1 MKIKIINYLFI
12 LVSSIF
18 IISIFSG
25 CGSVSQESVLLQ
37 NIENARM
44 NSAEVGIR
52 LNDIGTRYCLSIEN
66 TADKIIAKAENAEVR
81 QNALL
86 WKMYGI
92 PALIKSL
99 SIRDPIAAGTDIW
112 VLIAQMHQFFESGNG
127 RDLFGSQQKIAV
139 DAVKYME
146 SDFILLAS
154 EFNDSAM
161 VTKSKVN
168 AWVAEHPIDDIMFNR
183 ISTVTIRAGELSRK
197 QLDLSSSIG
206 DVVTSVNNLED
217 RLTLYTDFM
226 PKQARWQVE
235 YLLYE
240 LIPDSL
246 KDKPF
251 ESLGSMAASIE
262 RISRTIEGS
271 PELISSLR
279 EKIMKDINE
288 QRILTIESL
297 KEERKIIMEMM
308 MSERSNVMKEID
320 RQRLA
325 ALDNVSLLTDKS
337 IKSSGE
343 MLVDVADRIL
353 FRLVILLFAGFIL
366 FIIYSK
372 YIKRQPEKNKL
383 K

>member
-1 MKIKIINYLFI
+1 MKIKNINYLFI
-12 LVSSIF
+12 LAGSIF
-18 IISIFSG
+18 LFNIFSG

-52 LNDIGTRYCLSIEN
+52 LNDIGIRYCLSIEN
-66 TADKIIAKAENAEVR
+66 TADKIIAKAENAGIR

-127 RDLFGSQQKIAV
+127 KDLFGSQQKIAV
-139 DAVKYME
+139 SAVKKME
-146 SDFILLAS
+146 SDFIILAS

-161 VTKSKVN
+161 VTKSKVDT
-168 AWVAEHPIDDIMFNR
+168 WVAEHPIEDIMFNR

-217 RLTLYTDFM
+217 RLTLYTDFI

-235 YLLYE
+235 YLVYE

-246 KDKPF
+246 KEKPF
-251 ESLGSMAASIE
+251 ESIGSIAVSIE

-271 PELISSLR
+271 PELISSLQK
-279 EKIMKDINE
+279 KIMEDINE

-297 KEERKIIMEMM
+297 KEERKIIMEMI

-325 ALDNVSLLTDKS
+325 ALDNISLLTDKS
-337 IKSSGE
+337 ITSSGE

-353 FRLVILLFAGFIL
+353 FRLVVLLFIGFIL

-372 YIKRQPEKNKL
+372 YIKPGLEKK
-383 K
+383 

>member
-1 MKIKIINYLFI
+1 MKINIINSLFI
-12 LVSSIF
+12 LAGSIF
-18 IISIFSG
+18 LISIFAG

-44 NSAEVGIR
+44 NSAEVRIR
-52 LNDIGTRYCLSIEN
+52 LNDIATRYCLNIEN
-66 TADKIIAKAENAEVR
+66 TADKIIAKAENVR
-81 QNALL
+81 VKQNALL

-139 DAVKYME
+139 DAVKNME
-146 SDFILLAS
+146 SDFINLAAI
-154 EFNDSAM
+154 FNKDSAM
-161 VTKSKVN
+161 VTKSKVDT
-168 AWVAEHPIDDIMFNR
+168 WIAEHPIEDIMFNR
-183 ISTVTIRAGELSRK
+183 ISTVTVRAQELSRK
-197 QLDLSSSIG
+197 QLDFSSSIG
-206 DVVTSVNNLED
+206 DMVTSVNNLED
-217 RLTLYTDFM
+217 RLTLYADFM
-226 PKQARWQVE
+226 PKQARWQAE
-235 YLLYE
+235 YLIYE
-240 LIPDSL
+240 LMPDSL

-271 PELISSLR
+271 PELISSLQ
-279 EKIMKDINE
+279 EKMMRDINE

-297 KEERKIIMEMM
+297 QEERKIILEMI

-337 IKSSGE
+337 IKSSGD
-343 MLVDVADRIL
+343 MLVDAADRIL
-353 FRLVILLFAGFIL
+353 IRLIVLIFVGIILLIV
-366 FIIYSK
+366 YSRYLK
-372 YIKRQPEKNKL
+372 PGLEKK

>member
-1 MKIKIINYLFI
+1 MKINIINSLFI
-12 LVSSIF
+12 LAGSIF
-18 IISIFSG
+18 LISIFAG

-44 NSAEVGIR
+44 NSAEVRIR
-52 LNDIGTRYCLSIEN
+52 LNDIATRYCLNIEN
-66 TADKIIAKAENAEVR
+66 TADKIIAKAENVR
-81 QNALL
+81 AKQNALL

-139 DAVKYME
+139 DAVKNME
-146 SDFILLAS
+146 SDFINLAAI
-154 EFNDSAM
+154 FNKDSAM
-161 VTKSKVN
+161 VTKSKVDT
-168 AWVAEHPIDDIMFNR
+168 WIAEHPIEDIMFNR
-183 ISTVTIRAGELSRK
+183 ISTVTVRAQELSRK
-197 QLDLSSSIG
+197 QLDFSSSIG
-206 DVVTSVNNLED
+206 DMVTSVNNLED
-217 RLTLYTDFM
+217 RLILYADFM
-226 PKQARWQVE
+226 PKQARWQAE
-235 YLLYE
+235 YLIYE
-240 LIPDSL
+240 LMPDSL

-271 PELISSLR
+271 PELISSLQ
-279 EKIMKDINE
+279 EKMMRDINE

-297 KEERKIIMEMM
+297 QEERKIILEMI

-337 IKSSGE
+337 IKSSGD
-343 MLVDVADRIL
+343 MLVDAADRIL
-353 FRLVILLFAGFIL
+353 IRLIVLIFVGIILLIV
-366 FIIYSK
+366 YSRYLK
-372 YIKRQPEKNKL
+372 PGLEKK

>member
-1 MKIKIINYLFI
+1 M
-12 LVSSIF
+12 
-18 IISIFSG
+18 
-25 CGSVSQESVLLQ
+25 Q

-52 LNDIGTRYCLSIEN
+52 LNDIGIRYCLNIEN
-66 TADKIIAKAENAEVR
+66 TADKIIAKAENVR
-81 QNALL
+81 VKQNALL

-112 VLIAQMHQFFESGNG
+112 VLIAQMNQFFESGNG

-139 DAVKYME
+139 DAVKNME
-146 SDFILLAS
+146 TDFINLAS

-161 VTKSKVN
+161 VTKSKV
-168 AWVAEHPIDDIMFNR
+168 D
-183 ISTVTIRAGELSRK
+183 TVTIRAGELSRK

-206 DVVTSVNNLED
+206 DVVASVNNLED

-235 YLLYE
+235 YLIYE

-271 PELISSLR
+271 PELISSLQ

-297 KEERKIIMEMM
+297 KEERKIIMEMI

-320 RQRLA
+320 RQRVA

-337 IKSSGE
+337 IKSSGD
-343 MLVDVADRIL
+343 MLVDAADRIL
-353 FRLVILLFAGFIL
+353 LRLVVLLFIGIIL
-366 FIIYSK
+366 FIIYSRYVK
-372 YIKRQPEKNKL
+372 KGLEKK
-383 K
+383 

>member
-1 MKIKIINYLFI
+1 MKIKNINYLFI
-12 LVSSIF
+12 LAGSIF
-18 IISIFSG
+18 LFNIFSG

-52 LNDIGTRYCLSIEN
+52 LNDIGIRYCLSIEN
-66 TADKIIAKAENAEVR
+66 TADKIIAKAENAGIR

-112 VLIAQMHQFFESGNG
+112 VLIAQMHLFFESGNG
-127 RDLFGSQQKIAV
+127 KDLFGSQQKIAV
-139 DAVKYME
+139 SAVKKME
-146 SDFILLAS
+146 SDFIILAS

-161 VTKSKVN
+161 VTKSKVDT
-168 AWVAEHPIDDIMFNR
+168 WVAEHPIEDIMFNR

-217 RLTLYTDFM
+217 RLTLYTDFI

-235 YLLYE
+235 YLVYE

-246 KDKPF
+246 KEKPF
-251 ESLGSMAASIE
+251 ESIGSIAVSIE

-271 PELISSLR
+271 PELISSLQK
-279 EKIMKDINE
+279 KIMEDINE

-297 KEERKIIMEMM
+297 KEERKIIMEMI

-325 ALDNVSLLTDKS
+325 ALDNISLLTDKS
-337 IKSSGE
+337 ITSSGE

-353 FRLVILLFAGFIL
+353 FRLVVLLFIGFIL

-372 YIKRQPEKNKL
+372 YIKPGLEKK
-383 K
+383 